1 MKRKSKYTKKITTN
15 PVNDQKKNKNPKNV
29 KVSKISTL
37 KDRLNKIY
45 NDKVNLST
53 TCSGTCEC
61 CKTAMPQMN
70 YCEFTQLVN
79 EIWETTSREE
89 KINMICTSIEY
100 FMHNQFEKF
109 GMQSL
114 IKPCMLLKD
123 NKCGYYDSR
132 PLNCRIYGLWPSDC
146 YEDRVDRFEL
156 AYDGMLTRKQLPLNK
171 QCPYV
176 KRIDESIPITSELL
190 DDLFSQLDSID
201 AKVGQFTEVQIKNRD
216 NYRTLH
222 DWLLWKV
229 FGEDWLTKLTDFI
242 IAANK
247 ETISDLIE
255 QIKNSTRQQ
264 FSKDMPDLRSQ
275 K

>member
-1 MKRKSKYTKKITTN
+1 MRKSKYTKKIINKTN
-15 PVNDQKKNKNPKNV
+15 AV
-29 KVSKISTL
+29 KPSKVKAPNISKISKVTTL
-37 KDRLNKIY
+37 KDRLNKVY
-45 NDKVNLST
+45 SGKADLRT
-53 TCSGTCEC
+53 TCNGVCEC

-70 YCEFTQLVN
+70 YCEFTQLIN
-79 EIWETTSREE
+79 EIWETTSRDE

-114 IKPCMLLKD
+114 IKPCMLIRD

-132 PLNCRIYGLWPSDC
+132 PLNCRIYGLWPSDS
-146 YEDRVDRFEL
+146 YEERVDRFEE
-156 AYDGMLTRKQLPLNK
+156 AYEGILTREQLPLNK

-176 KRIDESIPITSELL
+176 KRVDDSIPITSELL
-190 DDLFSQLDSID
+190 DGLFAELDIID
-201 AKVGQFTEVQIKNRD
+201 SKMGEFTELQIKNKD

-229 FGEDWLTKLTDFI
+229 FGEDWLTKLTDFVL
-242 IAANK
+242 AADKNS
-247 ETISDLIE
+247 IVDLVE

-264 FSKDMPDLRSQ
+264 FSKDMPDLRS
-275 K
+275 